1 MSLEPLF
8 TELVKQYPE
17 KENTFVYF
25 DTPLMY
31 IIQDEHG
38 NDYIV
43 NCLDETEQHMIWSY
57 TVLEGDFKTKLL
69 NQELSLR
76 NLILDENVLTFIVEV
91 PYEGSRKILVR
102 RAKPSDIP
110 EVWLPYENSFLGKC

>member
-8 TELVKQYPE
+8 AELVKQHPE
-17 KENTFVYF
+17 KENTFVYY

-43 NCLDETEQHMIWSY
+43 NCLDETDHSIIWSY
-57 TVLEGDFKTKLL
+57 TVLEGNSKTKLL
-69 NQELSLR
+69 NQEVSLR

-91 PYEGSRKILVR
+91 PYQGLRKILVR
-102 RAKPSDIP
+102 RVKPSEIP
-110 EVWLPYENSFLGKC
+110 EVWLPYENSYVGKR